1 MSKQV
6 LNATALALLIGVSS
20 LTLNI
25 ASAQNGGEARSTDRA
40 QQKKLDDREL
50 TPIRPIRRVGED
62 SWPTAKDQ
70 PAPVRETTGQQAK
83 DSTDKKPEKKEETA
97 QNTSKPEAKSDANKN
112 LGNQAPPPDKPEN
125 TAKQTT
131 QPKQDTAKQDA
142 PKAEPKQDTAK
153 SDTKPDAA
161 KPQNSAQNNAK
172 NTKETTKEDTK
183 GDTKEVARDGAKNA
197 DQKDIKG
204 FASIRLG
211 TDENGRVAI
220 NDAQEREVAKAI
232 RKQHVD
238 TVNVKVSVG
247 SVAPANVRLVAFSS
261 DMIGTFPQFRG
272 YSFFAT
278 REEVVVVEP
287 RTKKVVALIP
297 MKLTAT
303 ASRPS
308 EERTA
313 RTESTTSR
321 NAVRQREVTVGQSAQ
336 FDDIPSKEEILAAPV
351 SRGPAGTT
359 VTRTYRGYQY
369 VPDDDDVVVIERRRH
384 RPRLFPFW

>member
-1 MSKQV
+1 MPRQV

-20 LTLNI
+20 LTLNTAI
-25 ASAQNGGEARSTDRA
+25 AQNGGEARSTDRA

-62 SWPTAKDQ
+62 NWPTAKDR
-70 PAPVRETTGQQAK
+70 PATRETTGQQAK
-83 DSTDKKPEKKEETA
+83 DDADKKPEKKEETA
-97 QNTSKPEAKSDANKN
+97 QNTTKPESKPDAKTTEANKN
-112 LGNQAPPPDKPEN
+112 LGNQAPPPDKPEKEN

-131 QPKQDTAKQDA
+131 QPKQDTAK
-142 PKAEPKQDTAK
+142 
-153 SDTKPDAA
+153 SDTKPDVA
-161 KPQNSAQNNAK
+161 KPQDSAQSSAK
-172 NTKETTKEDTK
+172 DAKEETKD
-183 GDTKEVARDGAKNA
+183 VARDGAKSA

-232 RKQHVD
+232 RRQHVD

-247 SVAPANVRLVAFSS
+247 SVAPANIRLVTVSS
-261 DMIGTFPQFRG
+261 EMIGTFPQFRG

-278 REEVVVVEP
+278 REEVVIVEP

-297 MKLTAT
+297 TKLTAT

-308 EERTA
+308 DERTTGA
-313 RTESTTSR
+313 TSR
-321 NAVRQREVTVGQSAQ
+321 TAVKQREVTVGQSAQ

-359 VTRTYRGYQY
+359 MTRSYRSYQY
-369 VPDDDDVVVIERRRH
+369 LPDDDDDVVVIERRRH